1 MGVSVLEIGNTRRF
15 TRNLNVINK
24 YIRLFI
30 YFLLLSAS
38 NSSYAQ
44 SIILLPDSA
53 SRGAAI
59 ESDPIYI
66 SSAKEIIS
74 ALNRIGFK
82 VTQSEAIPP
91 PIYAKKEK
99 TGF

>member
-1 MGVSVLEIGNTRRF
+1 M
-15 TRNLNVINK
+15 
-24 YIRLFI
+24 
-30 YFLLLSAS
+30 
-38 NSSYAQ
+38 
-44 SIILLPDSA
+44 

-99 TGF
+99 TGFQRLAAGLSAQKH